1 MGIIFDGNAFAK
13 EKEKALKKRISK
25 LKPKLISILVGDDK
39 ASALYTKL
47 KQKAAKRV
55 GIKFEIKRFNSNVSK
70 EKIVFLIKQLNKDK
84 NVQGIMVQLP
94 LPKRLR
100 SEIQNILDSISPEKD
115 IDGLTKNSPF
125 IPATTKAIIRILGEA
140 KEKLREGKEKVV
152 VVGEKGT
159 VGKSVMKEL
168 KNLNYDVTGVDIETE
183 DLKSVTEKADIL
195 ISTTGVPNLIKG
207 NMVKDGVVIIDVG
220 SPHGDVLFN
229 EVIQKASFITPV
241 PGGIGPV
248 TIISLLENL
257 IQAILS

>member
-125 IPATTKAIIRILGEA
+125 IPATQKAIIRILGEA

-168 KNLNYDVTGVDIETE
+168 KN
-183 DLKSVTEKADIL
+183 
-195 ISTTGVPNLIKG
+195 
-207 NMVKDGVVIIDVG
+207 
-220 SPHGDVLFN
+220 
-229 EVIQKASFITPV
+229 
-241 PGGIGPV
+241 
-248 TIISLLENL
+248 
-257 IQAILS
+257 